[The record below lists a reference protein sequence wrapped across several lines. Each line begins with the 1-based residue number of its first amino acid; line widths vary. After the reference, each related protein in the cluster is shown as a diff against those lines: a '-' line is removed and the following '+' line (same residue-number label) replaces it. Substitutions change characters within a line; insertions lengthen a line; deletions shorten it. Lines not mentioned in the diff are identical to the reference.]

1 MRLGDK
7 DEQAYMWPG
16 NQLTKLFARGGNSRE
31 LSGHEAAG
39 ENCRR
44 KTSVLTDRN
53 VAVPM

>member
-1 MRLGDK
+1 MRLGS
-7 DEQAYMWPG
+7 EAEAAHMCPG
-16 NQLTKLFARGGNSRE
+16 NQLTKLFARAGAALE
-31 LSGHEAAG
+31 LSEPEAAG